1 MQATVRPFFRTVAAA
16 PDRRRSPRIR
26 RRSRRSP
33 RWKSLVCAL
42 ALVLSSSAWDVPP
55 VSGLLPWGPDLARAD
70 NWQASIYDEGL
81 PTHLVAVD
89 KQRQSFLFFEHK
101 SPLKLKY
108 TFPCTTGQ
116 VPGDKQV
123 INDLRTPEGIYFV
136 EYKIA
141 GGLDFKEYG
150 GIAYTLNYPN
160 PVDKLRGKTGYGIWI
175 HSKGYGIYPRDT
187 KGCVAIGLKDIDT
200 VGPSL
205 RPGTAVVLAE
215 HVDETAV
222 PRPDDGTAR
231 RLRLLMQEWSKAWA
245 ARSPKMFEFYNP
257 EAYTKAMPE
266 SFAAFRQNKE
276 RLFKILKFIKIFNKE
291 IHVLQ
296 GPGYWVTWSEQL
308 YTASN
313 LSTEGVRRLYW
324 QPDEQGHFRI
334 VGMEWTPRELGMEAA
349 FRNGTLVAQSS
360 ITLSDSELPV
370 APRLDM
376 PEDAGR
382 LPADGT
388 LVAADPLIP
397 QRRPRPAP
405 AEINWGPI
413 QNPAEQERE
422 AEARAKAEAEEQAR
436 LEAARLAEQ
445 QRLEAEARARAEAE
459 ARAKAEA
466 EEKARQEAARLAE
479 QQRLEA
485 EARARAEAEARA
497 KAEAEEKARQEAA
510 RLAEQQRLEAEA
522 RARAEAEARAKA
534 EAEEKARQEA
544 ARLAEQQRLEA
555 EARAR
560 AEAEARARAE
570 AEAARVQLTPAVRQ
584 TVTAEVRAWED
595 ALAAHN
601 ARELTALYDTRA
613 FNKVAGVPRGL
624 PYGQTVRDL
633 RRRYAA
639 PLTVVSRAPRLALVG
654 DIVES
659 RSDQLL
665 LSGRGMEQGERVLYW
680 QRGKDGRFRIVA
692 EAFTPGDSGL
702 SAHYLEQISGEV
714 SRTIEA
720 WRAAWE
726 QGDLNAYMAFYADD
740 AVQAGRRTARAI
752 RAQKERLWGRVS
764 PTLVQLSGLRLAL
777 DEKGGLRAD
786 MLQSYADS
794 AGHSDRGTKTLL
806 LAFDGKRW
814 QITREDWAAE
824 SPLPVVFDAGGGE

>member
-55 VSGLLPWGPDLARAD
+55 VSGLLPWGPGLARAD

-497 KAEAEEKARQEAA
+497 KAEAE
-510 RLAEQQRLEAEA
+510 
-522 RARAEAEARAKA
+522 
-534 EAEEKARQEA
+534 
-544 ARLAEQQRLEA
+544 
-555 EARAR
+555 
-560 AEAEARARAE
+560 
-570 AEAARVQLTPAVRQ
+570 AARVQLTPAVRQ

-720 WRAAWE
+720 WRAAWD
-726 QGDLNAYMAFYADD
+726 QGDLNAYLAFYADD

-824 SPLPVVFDAGGGE
+824 SPLPEVFDAGGGE

>member
-1 MQATVRPFFRTVAAA
+1 MQAADYPFSRAVASSS
-16 PDRRRSPRIR
+16 DRRRPARAAR
-26 RRSRRSP
+26 RRARRSR

-42 ALVLSSSAWDVPP
+42 ALVLSSAWELPPDVR
-55 VSGLLPWGPDLARAD
+55 LPWGPARALAD

-81 PTHLVAVD
+81 PAQLVAVD

-108 TFPCTTGQ
+108 VFPCTTGQ

-123 INDLRTPEGIYFV
+123 INDLRTPEGVYFV

-215 HVDETAV
+215 HVDEKSV

-276 RLFKILKFIKIFNKE
+276 RLFKMLKFIKIFNKE

-324 QPDEQGHFRI
+324 QPDDKGFFRI

-360 ITLSDSELPV
+360 LTLADSEMPV

-376 PEDAGR
+376 PENAEK
-382 LPADGT
+382 LPAGGT

-413 QNPAEQERE
+413 QDPAAQERE
-422 AEARAKAEAEEQAR
+422 AKARAEAEAAEQAR
-436 LEAARLAEQ
+436 QEAARLAEQ
-445 QRLEAEARARAEAE
+445 QRQEAEVRARAEAEARARAEAE
-459 ARAKAEA
+459 EQ
-466 EEKARQEAARLAE
+466 ARQEAARLAE

-485 EARARAEAEARA
+485 EARARAEAEA
-497 KAEAEEKARQEAA
+497 
-510 RLAEQQRLEAEA
+510 
-522 RARAEAEARAKA
+522 
-534 EAEEKARQEA
+534 
-544 ARLAEQQRLEA
+544 
-555 EARAR
+555 
-560 AEAEARARAE
+560 
-570 AEAARVQLTPAVRQ
+570 ARVQLSPEVRQ
-584 TVTAEVRAWED
+584 TVTAAVRSWED

-601 ARELTALYDTRA
+601 VRELTALYDQRS

-624 PYGQTVRDL
+624 PYGQTVREL

-639 PLTVVSRAPRLALVG
+639 PLTVVSRAPRLALTG
-654 DIVES
+654 EIVES

-702 SAHYLEQISGEV
+702 SAHYLERISGDV
-714 SRTIEA
+714 SRMIEA

-726 QGDLNAYMAFYADD
+726 QGDLNAYMQFYTDD

-752 RAQKERLWGRVS
+752 RSQKERLWARVS

-777 DEKGGLRAD
+777 DDKGGLRAD

-806 LAFDGKRW
+806 LAFDGRRW
-814 QITREDWAAE
+814 QIAREDWAAE
-824 SPLPVVFDAGGGE
+824 APLPDVFDAGSGE

>member
-1 MQATVRPFFRTVAAA
+1 MQATDRPLSPPVAVAG
-16 PDRRRSPRIR
+16 
-26 RRSRRSP
+26 RSRRCAP
-33 RWKSLVCAL
+33 VWRARRARWKSLVCAL
-42 ALVLSSSAWDVPP
+42 AFLLSSSAWEPP
-55 VSGLLPWGPDLARAD
+55 LDARLPWGPGRAQAD

-108 TFPCTTGQ
+108 VFPCTTGQ
-116 VPGDKQV
+116 VTGDKQV
-123 INDLRTPEGIYFV
+123 MNDLRTPEGVYFV

-141 GGLDFKEYG
+141 GGLDFREYG

-160 PVDKLRGKTGYGIWI
+160 PVDRLRGKTGYGIWI

-205 RPGTAVVLAE
+205 RPGTAVLLAE
-215 HVDETAV
+215 QVNEKAV

-245 ARSPKMFEFYNP
+245 DRSRKMFDFYNP
-257 EAYTKAMPE
+257 EAYSKAMPE

-276 RLFKILKFIKIFNKE
+276 RLFRNLKFIKIFNKE

-324 QPDEQGHFRI
+324 QPDAKGHFRI
-334 VGMEWTPRELGMEAA
+334 VGMEWTPRELGMENA

-360 ITLSDSELPV
+360 ITLTDSELPV

-382 LPADGT
+382 LPAEGT

-397 QRRPRPAP
+397 QHRPRPAP

-413 QNPAEQERE
+413 QTPATLD
-422 AEARAKAEAEEQAR
+422 RA
-436 LEAARLAEQ
+436 
-445 QRLEAEARARAEAE
+445 AEARARAEAE
-459 ARAKAEA
+459 ARARAEA

-485 EARARAEAEARA
+485 G
-497 KAEAEEKARQEAA
+497 
-510 RLAEQQRLEAEA
+510 
-522 RARAEAEARAKA
+522 
-534 EAEEKARQEA
+534 
-544 ARLAEQQRLEA
+544 
-555 EARAR
+555 
-560 AEAEARARAE
+560 ARARAE
-570 AEAARVQLTPAVRQ
+570 AEAARLRLSPEVRQ
-584 TVTAEVRAWED
+584 AVTAAVRAWED
-595 ALAAHN
+595 ALAAQN
-601 ARELTALYDTRA
+601 VQNLTALYDMRA
-613 FNKVAGVPRGL
+613 FNKVAGIPRGL
-624 PYGQTVRDL
+624 PYGQTLRDL
-633 RRRYAA
+633 RRRYVV
-639 PLTVVSRAPRLALVG
+639 PLTLVSRAPRLALAG
-654 DIVES
+654 DTVES

-665 LSGRGMEQGERVLYW
+665 LGGRGMEQGERVLYW
-680 QRGKDGRFRIVA
+680 RRGKDGRFRVVA
-692 EAFTPGDSGL
+692 EAFTPGDKGL
-702 SAHYLEQISGEV
+702 SAHYLEQVSGDV
-714 SRTIEA
+714 SRMIES
-720 WRAAWE
+720 WRVAWE
-726 QGDLNAYMAFYADD
+726 QGDLNAYMQFYTDD

-752 RAQKERLWGRVS
+752 RAQKERLWARVS
-764 PTLVQLSGLRLAL
+764 PVLVQLSGLRLAL
-777 DEKGGLRAD
+777 DGKGGLWAD

-794 AGHSDRGTKTLL
+794 AGRGDRGAKTLL
-806 LAFDGKRW
+806 LRFNGGRW
-814 QITREDWAAE
+814 QIAREDWAAE
-824 SPLPVVFDAGGGE
+824 PPLREVFDEGSGE

>member
-422 AEARAKAEAEEQAR
+422 AEEQAR

-445 QRLEAEARARAEAE
+445 QRLEAEARARAE
-459 ARAKAEA
+459 AEA

-497 KAEAEEKARQEAA
+497 KAEAEERARQEAA

-522 RARAEAEARAKA
+522 RARAEAEARAK
-534 EAEEKARQEA
+534 
-544 ARLAEQQRLEA
+544 
-555 EARAR
+555 
-560 AEAEARARAE
+560 AE

-824 SPLPVVFDAGGGE
+824 SPLPEVFDAGGGE

>member
-1 MQATVRPFFRTVAAA
+1 MQATDRPLSPPVAVAG
-16 PDRRRSPRIR
+16 
-26 RRSRRSP
+26 RSRRCARVWRARRV

-42 ALVLSSSAWDVPP
+42 AFLLSSSAWEPP
-55 VSGLLPWGPDLARAD
+55 LDARLPWGPGRAQAD

-108 TFPCTTGQ
+108 VFPCTTGQ
-116 VPGDKQV
+116 VTGDKQV
-123 INDLRTPEGIYFV
+123 MNDLRTPEGVYFV

-141 GGLDFKEYG
+141 GGLDFREYG

-205 RPGTAVVLAE
+205 RPGTAVLLAE
-215 HVDETAV
+215 QVNEKAV

-245 ARSPKMFEFYNP
+245 DRSRKMFDFYNP
-257 EAYTKAMPE
+257 EAYSKAMPE

-276 RLFKILKFIKIFNKE
+276 RLFRNLKFIKIFNKE

-324 QPDEQGHFRI
+324 QPDAKGHFRI
-334 VGMEWTPRELGMEAA
+334 VGMEWTPRELGMENA

-360 ITLSDSELPV
+360 ITLTDSELPV

-382 LPADGT
+382 LPAEGT

-397 QRRPRPAP
+397 QHRPRPAP

-413 QNPAEQERE
+413 QTPATQD
-422 AEARAKAEAEEQAR
+422 RA
-436 LEAARLAEQ
+436 
-445 QRLEAEARARAEAE
+445 AEARARAEAE
-459 ARAKAEA
+459 AAQAEA

-485 EARARAEAEARA
+485 EARARAEAEA
-497 KAEAEEKARQEAA
+497 A
-510 RLAEQQRLEAEA
+510 RLRLSPE
-522 RARAEAEARAKA
+522 
-534 EAEEKARQEA
+534 
-544 ARLAEQQRLEA
+544 
-555 EARAR
+555 
-560 AEAEARARAE
+560 
-570 AEAARVQLTPAVRQ
+570 VRQ
-584 TVTAEVRAWED
+584 AVTAAVRAWED
-595 ALAAHN
+595 ALAAQN
-601 ARELTALYDTRA
+601 VQNLTALYDMRA
-613 FNKVAGVPRGL
+613 FNKVAGIPRGL
-624 PYGQTVRDL
+624 PYGQTLRDL
-633 RRRYAA
+633 RRRYAV
-639 PLTVVSRAPRLALVG
+639 PLTLVSRAPRLALVG
-654 DIVES
+654 DTVES
-659 RSDQLL
+659 RTDQLL
-665 LSGRGMEQGERVLYW
+665 LGGRGMEQGERVLYW
-680 QRGKDGRFRIVA
+680 RRGKDGRFRVVA
-692 EAFTPGDSGL
+692 EAFTPGDKGL
-702 SAHYLEQISGEV
+702 SAHYLEQVSGDV
-714 SRTIEA
+714 SRMIES
-720 WRAAWE
+720 WRVAWE
-726 QGDLNAYMAFYADD
+726 QGDLNAYMQFYTDD

-752 RAQKERLWGRVS
+752 RAQKERLWARVS
-764 PTLVQLSGLRLAL
+764 PVLVQLSGLRLAL
-777 DEKGGLRAD
+777 DGKGGLWAD

-794 AGHSDRGTKTLL
+794 AGRGDRGAKTLL
-806 LAFDGKRW
+806 LRFNGGRW
-814 QITREDWAAE
+814 QIAREDWAAE
-824 SPLPVVFDAGGGE
+824 PPLREVFDEGSGE

>member
-1 MQATVRPFFRTVAAA
+1 MQATDRPLSPPVAVVG
-16 PDRRRSPRIR
+16 
-26 RRSRRSP
+26 RSRRCARVWRARRV

-42 ALVLSSSAWDVPP
+42 AFLLSSSAWEPP
-55 VSGLLPWGPDLARAD
+55 LDARLPWGPGRAQAD

-108 TFPCTTGQ
+108 VFPCTTGQ
-116 VPGDKQV
+116 VTGDKQV
-123 INDLRTPEGIYFV
+123 MNDLRTPEGVYFV

-141 GGLDFKEYG
+141 GGLDFREYG

-205 RPGTAVVLAE
+205 RPGTAVLLAE
-215 HVDETAV
+215 QVNEKAV

-245 ARSPKMFEFYNP
+245 DRSRKMFDFYNP
-257 EAYTKAMPE
+257 EAYSKAMPE

-276 RLFKILKFIKIFNKE
+276 RLFRNLKFIKIFNKE

-324 QPDEQGHFRI
+324 QPDAKGHFRI
-334 VGMEWTPRELGMEAA
+334 VGMEWTPRELGMENA

-360 ITLSDSELPV
+360 ITLTDSELPV

-382 LPADGT
+382 LPAEGT

-397 QRRPRPAP
+397 QHRPRPAP

-413 QNPAEQERE
+413 QTPATQD
-422 AEARAKAEAEEQAR
+422 RA
-436 LEAARLAEQ
+436 
-445 QRLEAEARARAEAE
+445 AEARARAEAE
-459 ARAKAEA
+459 AAQAEA

-485 EARARAEAEARA
+485 EARARAEAEA
-497 KAEAEEKARQEAA
+497 A
-510 RLAEQQRLEAEA
+510 RLRLSPE
-522 RARAEAEARAKA
+522 
-534 EAEEKARQEA
+534 
-544 ARLAEQQRLEA
+544 
-555 EARAR
+555 
-560 AEAEARARAE
+560 
-570 AEAARVQLTPAVRQ
+570 VRQ
-584 TVTAEVRAWED
+584 AVTAAVRAWED
-595 ALAAHN
+595 ALAAQN
-601 ARELTALYDTRA
+601 VQNLTALYDMRA
-613 FNKVAGVPRGL
+613 FNKVAGIPRGL
-624 PYGQTVRDL
+624 PYGQTLRDL
-633 RRRYAA
+633 RRRYAV
-639 PLTVVSRAPRLALVG
+639 PLTLVSRAPRLALAG
-654 DIVES
+654 DTVES

-665 LSGRGMEQGERVLYW
+665 LGGRGMEQGERVLYW
-680 QRGKDGRFRIVA
+680 RRGKDGRFRVVA
-692 EAFTPGDSGL
+692 EAFTPGDKGL
-702 SAHYLEQISGEV
+702 SAHYLEQVSGDV
-714 SRTIEA
+714 SRMIES
-720 WRAAWE
+720 WRVAWE
-726 QGDLNAYMAFYADD
+726 QGDLNTYMQFYTDD

-752 RAQKERLWGRVS
+752 RAQKERLWARVS
-764 PTLVQLSGLRLAL
+764 PVLVQLSGLRLAL
-777 DEKGGLRAD
+777 DGKGGLWAD

-794 AGHSDRGTKTLL
+794 AGRGDRGAKTLL
-806 LAFDGKRW
+806 LRFNGGRW
-814 QITREDWAAE
+814 QIAREDWAAE
-824 SPLPVVFDAGGGE
+824 PPLREVFDEGSGE

>member
-55 VSGLLPWGPDLARAD
+55 VSGLLPWGPGLARAD

-466 EEKARQEAARLAE
+466 EEQARQEAARLAE

-522 RARAEAEARAKA
+522 RARAEAEARAK
-534 EAEEKARQEA
+534 
-544 ARLAEQQRLEA
+544 
-555 EARAR
+555 
-560 AEAEARARAE
+560 AE

-824 SPLPVVFDAGGGE
+824 SPLPEVFDAGGGE

>member
-187 KGCVAIGLKDIDT
+187 KGCLAIGLKDIDT

-497 KAEAEEKARQEAA
+497 KAEAE
-510 RLAEQQRLEAEA
+510 
-522 RARAEAEARAKA
+522 
-534 EAEEKARQEA
+534 
-544 ARLAEQQRLEA
+544 
-555 EARAR
+555 
-560 AEAEARARAE
+560 
-570 AEAARVQLTPAVRQ
+570 AARVQLTPAVRQ

-824 SPLPVVFDAGGGE
+824 SPLPEVFDAGGGE

>member
-16 PDRRRSPRIR
+16 PDRRRSARAR
-26 RRSRRSP
+26 RRSRGSP

-55 VSGLLPWGPDLARAD
+55 VSGILPWGPGLARAD

-422 AEARAKAEAEEQAR
+422 AEEQAR

-497 KAEAEEKARQEAA
+497 KAEAEERARLEAA

-522 RARAEAEARAKA
+522 RARAEAEARAK
-534 EAEEKARQEA
+534 
-544 ARLAEQQRLEA
+544 
-555 EARAR
+555 
-560 AEAEARARAE
+560 AE

-824 SPLPVVFDAGGGE
+824 SPLPEVFDAGGGE

>member
-1 MQATVRPFFRTVAAA
+1 MQATDRPLSPPVAVVG
-16 PDRRRSPRIR
+16 
-26 RRSRRSP
+26 RSRRCARVWRARRV

-42 ALVLSSSAWDVPP
+42 AFLLSSSAWEPP
-55 VSGLLPWGPDLARAD
+55 LDARLPWGPGRAQAD

-108 TFPCTTGQ
+108 VFPCTTGQ
-116 VPGDKQV
+116 VTGDKQV
-123 INDLRTPEGIYFV
+123 MNDLRTPEGVYFV

-141 GGLDFKEYG
+141 GGLDFREYG

-205 RPGTAVVLAE
+205 RPGTAVLLAE
-215 HVDETAV
+215 QVNEKAV

-245 ARSPKMFEFYNP
+245 DRSRKMFDFYNP
-257 EAYTKAMPE
+257 EAYSKAMPE

-276 RLFKILKFIKIFNKE
+276 RLFRNLKFIKIFNKE

-324 QPDEQGHFRI
+324 QPDAKGHFRI
-334 VGMEWTPRELGMEAA
+334 VGMEWTPRELGMENA

-360 ITLSDSELPV
+360 ITLTDSELPV

-382 LPADGT
+382 LPAEGT

-397 QRRPRPAP
+397 QHRPRPAP

-413 QNPAEQERE
+413 QTPATQD
-422 AEARAKAEAEEQAR
+422 RA
-436 LEAARLAEQ
+436 
-445 QRLEAEARARAEAE
+445 AEARARAEAE
-459 ARAKAEA
+459 AA
-466 EEKARQEAARLAE
+466 Q
-479 QQRLEA
+479 
-485 EARARAEAEARA
+485 
-497 KAEAEEKARQEAA
+497 
-510 RLAEQQRLEAEA
+510 
-522 RARAEAEARAKA
+522 A

-570 AEAARVQLTPAVRQ
+570 AEEKARQEAARLAEQQRLEAEARARAEAEAARLRLSPEVRQ
-584 TVTAEVRAWED
+584 AVTAAVRAWED
-595 ALAAHN
+595 ALAAQN
-601 ARELTALYDTRA
+601 VQNLTALYDMRA
-613 FNKVAGVPRGL
+613 FNKVAGIPRGL
-624 PYGQTVRDL
+624 PYGQTLRDL
-633 RRRYAA
+633 RRRYAV
-639 PLTVVSRAPRLALVG
+639 PLTLVSRAPRLALAG
-654 DIVES
+654 DTVES

-665 LSGRGMEQGERVLYW
+665 LGGRGMEQGERVLYW
-680 QRGKDGRFRIVA
+680 RRGKDGRFRVVA
-692 EAFTPGDSGL
+692 EAFTPGDKGL
-702 SAHYLEQISGEV
+702 SAHYLEQVSGDV
-714 SRTIEA
+714 SRMIES
-720 WRAAWE
+720 WRVAWE
-726 QGDLNAYMAFYADD
+726 QGDLNTYMQFYTDD

-752 RAQKERLWGRVS
+752 RAQKERLWARVS
-764 PTLVQLSGLRLAL
+764 PVLVQLSGLRLAL
-777 DEKGGLRAD
+777 DGKGGLWAD

-794 AGHSDRGTKTLL
+794 AGRGDRGAKTLL
-806 LAFDGKRW
+806 LRFNGGRW
-814 QITREDWAAE
+814 QIAREDWAAE
-824 SPLPVVFDAGGGE
+824 PPLREVFDEGSGE

>member
-1 MQATVRPFFRTVAAA
+1 MQAADYPFSRAVASSS
-16 PDRRRSPRIR
+16 DRRRPARAAR
-26 RRSRRSP
+26 RRARRSR

-42 ALVLSSSAWDVPP
+42 ALVLSSAWELPPDVR
-55 VSGLLPWGPDLARAD
+55 LPWGPARALAD

-81 PTHLVAVD
+81 PAQLVAVD

-108 TFPCTTGQ
+108 VFPCTTGQ

-123 INDLRTPEGIYFV
+123 INDLRTPEGVYFV

-215 HVDETAV
+215 HVDEKSV

-276 RLFKILKFIKIFNKE
+276 RLFKMLKFIKIFNKE

-324 QPDEQGHFRI
+324 QPDDKGFFRI

-360 ITLSDSELPV
+360 LTLADSEMPV

-376 PEDAGR
+376 PENAEK
-382 LPADGT
+382 LPAGGT

-413 QNPAEQERE
+413 QDPAAQERE
-422 AEARAKAEAEEQAR
+422 AK
-436 LEAARLAEQ
+436 
-445 QRLEAEARARAEAE
+445 ARAEAE
-459 ARAKAEA
+459 AAEQ
-466 EEKARQEAARLAE
+466 ARQEAARLAE

-485 EARARAEAEARA
+485 EARARAEAEA
-497 KAEAEEKARQEAA
+497 
-510 RLAEQQRLEAEA
+510 
-522 RARAEAEARAKA
+522 
-534 EAEEKARQEA
+534 
-544 ARLAEQQRLEA
+544 
-555 EARAR
+555 
-560 AEAEARARAE
+560 
-570 AEAARVQLTPAVRQ
+570 ARVQLSPEVRQ
-584 TVTAEVRAWED
+584 TVTAAVRSWED

-601 ARELTALYDTRA
+601 VRELTALYDQRSL
-613 FNKVAGVPRGL
+613 NKVAGVPRGL
-624 PYGQTVRDL
+624 PYGQTVREL

-639 PLTVVSRAPRLALVG
+639 PLTVVSRAPRLALTG
-654 DIVES
+654 EIVES

-702 SAHYLEQISGEV
+702 SAHYLERISGDV
-714 SRTIEA
+714 SRMIEA

-726 QGDLNAYMAFYADD
+726 QGDLNAYMQFYTDD

-752 RAQKERLWGRVS
+752 RSQKERLWARVS

-777 DEKGGLRAD
+777 DDKGGLRAD

-806 LAFDGKRW
+806 LAFDGRRW
-814 QITREDWAAE
+814 QIAREDWAAE
-824 SPLPVVFDAGGGE
+824 APLPDVFDAGSGE

>member
-1 MQATVRPFFRTVAAA
+1 MQATVRPLSRTVAAA
-16 PDRRRSPRIR
+16 PDRRRSARAR

-55 VSGLLPWGPDLARAD
+55 VSDFLPWGPGLARAD

-136 EYKIA
+136 EYKIS

-413 QNPAEQERE
+413 QDSATQERE
-422 AEARAKAEAEEQAR
+422 AEARAKAEAEEQARLEAARLAEQQRLEAEARARAEAEARAKAEAEEKARLEAARLAEQQRLEAEARARAEAEARAKAEAEEKAR

-485 EARARAEAEARA
+485 EARARAEAEA
-497 KAEAEEKARQEAA
+497 
-510 RLAEQQRLEAEA
+510 
-522 RARAEAEARAKA
+522 
-534 EAEEKARQEA
+534 
-544 ARLAEQQRLEA
+544 
-555 EARAR
+555 
-560 AEAEARARAE
+560 
-570 AEAARVQLTPAVRQ
+570 ARVRLTPAVRQ

-639 PLTVVSRAPRLALVG
+639 PLTVVSRAPRLALIG
-654 DIVES
+654 EIVES

-720 WRAAWE
+720 WRVAWE
-726 QGDLNAYMAFYADD
+726 KGDLNAYMAFYTDD

-814 QITREDWAAE
+814 QIAREDWAAE
-824 SPLPVVFDAGGGE
+824 SPLPEIFDAGGGE

>member
-16 PDRRRSPRIR
+16 PDRRRSPRAR

-55 VSGLLPWGPDLARAD
+55 VSGLLPWGPGLARAD

-382 LPADGT
+382 LPADST

-497 KAEAEEKARQEAA
+497 KAEAE
-510 RLAEQQRLEAEA
+510 
-522 RARAEAEARAKA
+522 
-534 EAEEKARQEA
+534 
-544 ARLAEQQRLEA
+544 
-555 EARAR
+555 
-560 AEAEARARAE
+560 
-570 AEAARVQLTPAVRQ
+570 AARVQLTPAVRQ

-595 ALAAHN
+595 ALAAHY

-824 SPLPVVFDAGGGE
+824 SPLPEVFDAGGGE

>member
-16 PDRRRSPRIR
+16 PDRRRSARAR
-26 RRSRRSP
+26 RRSRGSP

-55 VSGLLPWGPDLARAD
+55 VSGILPWGPGLARAD

-422 AEARAKAEAEEQAR
+422 AEEQAR

-522 RARAEAEARAKA
+522 RARAEAEARAK
-534 EAEEKARQEA
+534 
-544 ARLAEQQRLEA
+544 
-555 EARAR
+555 
-560 AEAEARARAE
+560 AE

-824 SPLPVVFDAGGGE
+824 SPLPEVFDAGGGE

>member
-422 AEARAKAEAEEQAR
+422 AEEQAR

-445 QRLEAEARARAEAE
+445 QRLEAEARARAE
-459 ARAKAEA
+459 AEA

-497 KAEAEEKARQEAA
+497 KAEAEERARLEAA

-522 RARAEAEARAKA
+522 RARAEAEARAK
-534 EAEEKARQEA
+534 
-544 ARLAEQQRLEA
+544 
-555 EARAR
+555 
-560 AEAEARARAE
+560 AE

-824 SPLPVVFDAGGGE
+824 SPLPEVFDAGGGE

>member
-16 PDRRRSPRIR
+16 PDRRRSARAR

-55 VSGLLPWGPDLARAD
+55 VSGILPWGPGLARAD

-266 SFAAFRQNKE
+266 SFAAFRHNNE

-459 ARAKAEA
+459 ARAK
-466 EEKARQEAARLAE
+466 
-479 QQRLEA
+479 
-485 EARARAEAEARA
+485 
-497 KAEAEEKARQEAA
+497 
-510 RLAEQQRLEAEA
+510 
-522 RARAEAEARAKA
+522 
-534 EAEEKARQEA
+534 
-544 ARLAEQQRLEA
+544 
-555 EARAR
+555 
-560 AEAEARARAE
+560 AE

-824 SPLPVVFDAGGGE
+824 SPLPEVFDAGGGE

>member
-16 PDRRRSPRIR
+16 PDRRRSARAR

-55 VSGLLPWGPDLARAD
+55 VSGILPWGPGLARAD

-445 QRLEAEARARAEAE
+445 QRLEAEARARAEA
-459 ARAKAEA
+459 RAKAEA

-497 KAEAEEKARQEAA
+497 K
-510 RLAEQQRLEAEA
+510 
-522 RARAEAEARAKA
+522 
-534 EAEEKARQEA
+534 
-544 ARLAEQQRLEA
+544 
-555 EARAR
+555 
-560 AEAEARARAE
+560 AE

-824 SPLPVVFDAGGGE
+824 SPLPEVFDAGGGE

>member
-215 HVDETAV
+215 HVDEKSV

-276 RLFKILKFIKIFNKE
+276 RLFKMLKFIKIFNKE

-324 QPDEQGHFRI
+324 QPDDKGFFRI

-360 ITLSDSELPV
+360 LTLADSEMPV

-376 PEDAGR
+376 PENAEK
-382 LPADGT
+382 LPAGGT

-413 QNPAEQERE
+413 QDPAAQERE
-422 AEARAKAEAEEQAR
+422 AKARAEAEAAEQAR
-436 LEAARLAEQ
+436 QEAARLAEQ
-445 QRLEAEARARAEAE
+445 QRLEAEARARAE
-459 ARAKAEA
+459 AEA

-485 EARARAEAEARA
+485 EARARAEAEA
-497 KAEAEEKARQEAA
+497 
-510 RLAEQQRLEAEA
+510 
-522 RARAEAEARAKA
+522 
-534 EAEEKARQEA
+534 
-544 ARLAEQQRLEA
+544 
-555 EARAR
+555 
-560 AEAEARARAE
+560 
-570 AEAARVQLTPAVRQ
+570 ARVQLSPEVRQ
-584 TVTAEVRAWED
+584 TVTAAVRSWED

-601 ARELTALYDTRA
+601 VRELTALYDQRS

-624 PYGQTVRDL
+624 PYGQTVREL

-639 PLTVVSRAPRLALVG
+639 PLTVVSRAPRLALTG
-654 DIVES
+654 EIVES

-702 SAHYLEQISGEV
+702 SAHYLERISGDV
-714 SRTIEA
+714 SRMIEA

-726 QGDLNAYMAFYADD
+726 QGDLNAYMQFYTDD

-752 RAQKERLWGRVS
+752 RAQKERLWARVS

-777 DEKGGLRAD
+777 DDKGGLRAD

-806 LAFDGKRW
+806 LAFDGRRW
-814 QITREDWAAE
+814 QIAREDWAAE
-824 SPLPVVFDAGGGE
+824 APLPDVFDAGSGE

>member
-382 LPADGT
+382 LRTQGNQIPVRKDDGIHAGRY
-388 LVAADPLIP
+388 LPF
-397 QRRPRPAP
+397 
-405 AEINWGPI
+405 
-413 QNPAEQERE
+413 
-422 AEARAKAEAEEQAR
+422 
-436 LEAARLAEQ
+436 
-445 QRLEAEARARAEAE
+445 
-459 ARAKAEA
+459 
-466 EEKARQEAARLAE
+466 QEAVCF
-479 QQRLEA
+479 Q
-485 EARARAEAEARA
+485 
-497 KAEAEEKARQEAA
+497 KA
-510 RLAEQQRLEAEA
+510 
-522 RARAEAEARAKA
+522 
-534 EAEEKARQEA
+534 
-544 ARLAEQQRLEA
+544 
-555 EARAR
+555 
-560 AEAEARARAE
+560 
-570 AEAARVQLTPAVRQ
+570 
-584 TVTAEVRAWED
+584 
-595 ALAAHN
+595 
-601 ARELTALYDTRA
+601 
-613 FNKVAGVPRGL
+613 
-624 PYGQTVRDL
+624 
-633 RRRYAA
+633 
-639 PLTVVSRAPRLALVG
+639 
-654 DIVES
+654 
-659 RSDQLL
+659 
-665 LSGRGMEQGERVLYW
+665 
-680 QRGKDGRFRIVA
+680 
-692 EAFTPGDSGL
+692 
-702 SAHYLEQISGEV
+702 
-714 SRTIEA
+714 
-720 WRAAWE
+720 
-726 QGDLNAYMAFYADD
+726 
-740 AVQAGRRTARAI
+740 
-752 RAQKERLWGRVS
+752 
-764 PTLVQLSGLRLAL
+764 
-777 DEKGGLRAD
+777 
-786 MLQSYADS
+786 
-794 AGHSDRGTKTLL
+794 
-806 LAFDGKRW
+806 
-814 QITREDWAAE
+814 
-824 SPLPVVFDAGGGE
+824 

>member
-16 PDRRRSPRIR
+16 PGRRRSPRIR

-497 KAEAEEKARQEAA
+497 KAEAE
-510 RLAEQQRLEAEA
+510 
-522 RARAEAEARAKA
+522 
-534 EAEEKARQEA
+534 
-544 ARLAEQQRLEA
+544 
-555 EARAR
+555 
-560 AEAEARARAE
+560 
-570 AEAARVQLTPAVRQ
+570 AARVQLTPAVRQ

-824 SPLPVVFDAGGGE
+824 SPLPEVFDAGGGE

>member
-16 PDRRRSPRIR
+16 PDRRRSARAR

-55 VSGLLPWGPDLARAD
+55 VSGILPWGPGLARAD

-466 EEKARQEAARLAE
+466 E
-479 QQRLEA
+479 
-485 EARARAEAEARA
+485 
-497 KAEAEEKARQEAA
+497 
-510 RLAEQQRLEAEA
+510 
-522 RARAEAEARAKA
+522 
-534 EAEEKARQEA
+534 
-544 ARLAEQQRLEA
+544 
-555 EARAR
+555 
-560 AEAEARARAE
+560 
-570 AEAARVQLTPAVRQ
+570 AARVQLTPAVRQ

-824 SPLPVVFDAGGGE
+824 SPLPEVFDAGGGE

>member
-382 LPADGT
+382 LPADST

-497 KAEAEEKARQEAA
+497 K
-510 RLAEQQRLEAEA
+510 
-522 RARAEAEARAKA
+522 
-534 EAEEKARQEA
+534 
-544 ARLAEQQRLEA
+544 
-555 EARAR
+555 
-560 AEAEARARAE
+560 AE

-824 SPLPVVFDAGGGE
+824 SPLPEVFDAGGGE

>member
-382 LPADGT
+382 LPADST

-466 EEKARQEAARLAE
+466 EERARQEAARLAE

-497 KAEAEEKARQEAA
+497 KAEAEERARQEAA

-522 RARAEAEARAKA
+522 RARAEAEARAK
-534 EAEEKARQEA
+534 
-544 ARLAEQQRLEA
+544 
-555 EARAR
+555 
-560 AEAEARARAE
+560 AE

-824 SPLPVVFDAGGGE
+824 SPLPEVFDAGGGE

>member
-16 PDRRRSPRIR
+16 PDRRRSPRAR

-55 VSGLLPWGPDLARAD
+55 VSGVLPWGPGLARAD

-215 HVDETAV
+215 HVDETTV

-382 LPADGT
+382 LPANGT

-413 QNPAEQERE
+413 QDPAAQERE
-422 AEARAKAEAEEQAR
+422 AEARAKAEAEEQ
-436 LEAARLAEQ
+436 
-445 QRLEAEARARAEAE
+445 
-459 ARAKAEA
+459 
-466 EEKARQEAARLAE
+466 ARQEAARLAE

-485 EARARAEAEARA
+485 EARARAEAEA
-497 KAEAEEKARQEAA
+497 
-510 RLAEQQRLEAEA
+510 
-522 RARAEAEARAKA
+522 
-534 EAEEKARQEA
+534 
-544 ARLAEQQRLEA
+544 
-555 EARAR
+555 
-560 AEAEARARAE
+560 
-570 AEAARVQLTPAVRQ
+570 ARVQLTPAVRQ
-584 TVTAEVRAWED
+584 TITAEVRTWED

-654 DIVES
+654 EIVES

-806 LAFDGKRW
+806 LAFDGRRW

-824 SPLPVVFDAGGGE
+824 SPLPEVFDAGGGE

>member
-1 MQATVRPFFRTVAAA
+1 MQATDRPLSPPVAVVG
-16 PDRRRSPRIR
+16 
-26 RRSRRSP
+26 RSRRCARVWRARRV

-42 ALVLSSSAWDVPP
+42 AFLLSSSAWEPP
-55 VSGLLPWGPDLARAD
+55 LDARLPWGPGRAQAD

-108 TFPCTTGQ
+108 VFPCTTGQ
-116 VPGDKQV
+116 VTGDKQV
-123 INDLRTPEGIYFV
+123 MNDLRTPEGVYFV

-141 GGLDFKEYG
+141 GGLDFREYG

-205 RPGTAVVLAE
+205 RPGTAVLLAE
-215 HVDETAV
+215 QVNEKAV

-245 ARSPKMFEFYNP
+245 DRSRKMFDFYNP
-257 EAYTKAMPE
+257 EAYSKAMPE

-276 RLFKILKFIKIFNKE
+276 RLFRNLKFIKIFNKE

-324 QPDEQGHFRI
+324 QPDAKGHFRI
-334 VGMEWTPRELGMEAA
+334 VGMEWTPRELGMENA

-360 ITLSDSELPV
+360 ITLTDSELPV

-382 LPADGT
+382 LPAEGT

-397 QRRPRPAP
+397 QHRPRPAP

-413 QNPAEQERE
+413 QTPATLD
-422 AEARAKAEAEEQAR
+422 RA
-436 LEAARLAEQ
+436 
-445 QRLEAEARARAEAE
+445 AEARARAEAE
-459 ARAKAEA
+459 AA
-466 EEKARQEAARLAE
+466 Q
-479 QQRLEA
+479 
-485 EARARAEAEARA
+485 
-497 KAEAEEKARQEAA
+497 
-510 RLAEQQRLEAEA
+510 
-522 RARAEAEARAKA
+522 A

-570 AEAARVQLTPAVRQ
+570 AEEKARQEAARLAEQQRLEAEARARAEAEARARAEAEEKARQEAARLAEQQRLEAEARARAEAEAARLRLSPEVRQ
-584 TVTAEVRAWED
+584 AVTAAVRAWED
-595 ALAAHN
+595 ALAAQN
-601 ARELTALYDTRA
+601 VQNLTALYDMRA
-613 FNKVAGVPRGL
+613 FNKVAGIPRGL
-624 PYGQTVRDL
+624 PYGQTLRDL
-633 RRRYAA
+633 RRRYAV
-639 PLTVVSRAPRLALVG
+639 PLTLVSRAPRLALAG
-654 DIVES
+654 DTVES

-665 LSGRGMEQGERVLYW
+665 LGGRGMEQGERVLYW
-680 QRGKDGRFRIVA
+680 RRGKDGRFRVVA
-692 EAFTPGDSGL
+692 EAFTPGDKGL
-702 SAHYLEQISGEV
+702 SAHYLEQVSGDV
-714 SRTIEA
+714 SRMIES
-720 WRAAWE
+720 WRVAWE
-726 QGDLNAYMAFYADD
+726 QGDLNTYMQFYTDD

-752 RAQKERLWGRVS
+752 RAQKERLWARVS
-764 PTLVQLSGLRLAL
+764 PVLVQLSGLRLAL
-777 DEKGGLRAD
+777 DGKGGLWAD

-794 AGHSDRGTKTLL
+794 AGRGDRGAKTLL
-806 LAFDGKRW
+806 LRFNGGRW
-814 QITREDWAAE
+814 QIAREDWAAE
-824 SPLPVVFDAGGGE
+824 PPLREVFDEGSGE

>member
-16 PDRRRSPRIR
+16 PDRRRSPRAR

-55 VSGLLPWGPDLARAD
+55 VSGILPWGPGLARAD

-405 AEINWGPI
+405 AEINWGPV
-413 QNPAEQERE
+413 QDPAAQERE

-466 EEKARQEAARLAE
+466 EEQARLEAARLAE

-497 KAEAEEKARQEAA
+497 K
-510 RLAEQQRLEAEA
+510 
-522 RARAEAEARAKA
+522 
-534 EAEEKARQEA
+534 
-544 ARLAEQQRLEA
+544 
-555 EARAR
+555 
-560 AEAEARARAE
+560 AE

-654 DIVES
+654 EIVES

-726 QGDLNAYMAFYADD
+726 QGDLNAYMAFYADN

-824 SPLPVVFDAGGGE
+824 SPLPEVFDAGGGE

>member
-1 MQATVRPFFRTVAAA
+1 MQATDRPLSPPVAVAG
-16 PDRRRSPRIR
+16 
-26 RRSRRSP
+26 RSRRCAP
-33 RWKSLVCAL
+33 VRRARRARWKSLVCAL
-42 ALVLSSSAWDVPP
+42 AFLLSSSAWEPP
-55 VSGLLPWGPDLARAD
+55 LDARLPWGPGRAQAD

-108 TFPCTTGQ
+108 VFPCTTGQ
-116 VPGDKQV
+116 VTGDKQV
-123 INDLRTPEGIYFV
+123 MNDLRTPEGVYFV

-141 GGLDFKEYG
+141 GGLDFREYG

-205 RPGTAVVLAE
+205 RPGTAVLLAE
-215 HVDETAV
+215 QVNEKAV

-245 ARSPKMFEFYNP
+245 DRSRKMFDFYNP
-257 EAYTKAMPE
+257 EAYSKAMPE

-276 RLFKILKFIKIFNKE
+276 RLFRNLKFIKIFNKE

-324 QPDEQGHFRI
+324 QPDAKGHFRI
-334 VGMEWTPRELGMEAA
+334 VGMEWTPRELGMENA

-360 ITLSDSELPV
+360 ITLTDSELPV

-382 LPADGT
+382 LPAEGT

-397 QRRPRPAP
+397 QHRPRPAP

-413 QNPAEQERE
+413 QTPATLDRA
-422 AEARAKAEAEEQAR
+422 AEARARAEAEAAQAEAEEK
-436 LEAARLAEQ
+436 ARLAEQ

-459 ARAKAEA
+459 A
-466 EEKARQEAARLAE
+466 ARL
-479 QQRLEA
+479 RLSPE
-485 EARARAEAEARA
+485 
-497 KAEAEEKARQEAA
+497 
-510 RLAEQQRLEAEA
+510 
-522 RARAEAEARAKA
+522 
-534 EAEEKARQEA
+534 
-544 ARLAEQQRLEA
+544 
-555 EARAR
+555 
-560 AEAEARARAE
+560 
-570 AEAARVQLTPAVRQ
+570 VRQ
-584 TVTAEVRAWED
+584 AVTAAVRAWED
-595 ALAAHN
+595 ALAAQN
-601 ARELTALYDTRA
+601 VQNLTALYDMRA

-624 PYGQTVRDL
+624 PYGQTLRDL
-633 RRRYAA
+633 RRRYAV
-639 PLTVVSRAPRLALVG
+639 PLTLVSRAPRLALAG
-654 DIVES
+654 DTVES

-665 LSGRGMEQGERVLYW
+665 LGGRGMEQGERVLYW
-680 QRGKDGRFRIVA
+680 RRGKDGRFRVVA
-692 EAFTPGDSGL
+692 EAFTPGDKGL
-702 SAHYLEQISGEV
+702 SAHYLEQVSGDV
-714 SRTIEA
+714 SRMIES
-720 WRAAWE
+720 WRVAWE
-726 QGDLNAYMAFYADD
+726 QGDLNAYMQFYTDD

-752 RAQKERLWGRVS
+752 RAQKERLWARVS
-764 PTLVQLSGLRLAL
+764 PVLVQLSGLRLAL
-777 DEKGGLRAD
+777 DGKGGLWAD

-794 AGHSDRGTKTLL
+794 AGRGDRGAKTLL
-806 LAFDGKRW
+806 LRFNGGRW
-814 QITREDWAAE
+814 QIAREDWAAE
-824 SPLPVVFDAGGGE
+824 PPLREVFDEGSGE

>member
-1 MQATVRPFFRTVAAA
+1 MQATVRPLSRTVAAA
-16 PDRRRSPRIR
+16 PDRRRSARAR

-55 VSGLLPWGPDLARAD
+55 VSDFLPWGPGLARAD

-136 EYKIA
+136 EYKIS

-413 QNPAEQERE
+413 QDSAAQERE

-445 QRLEAEARARAEAE
+445 QRLETEARARAEAE

-534 EAEEKARQEA
+534 EAE
-544 ARLAEQQRLEA
+544 
-555 EARAR
+555 
-560 AEAEARARAE
+560 
-570 AEAARVQLTPAVRQ
+570 AARVRLTPAVRQ

-639 PLTVVSRAPRLALVG
+639 PLTVVSRAPRLALIG
-654 DIVES
+654 EIVES

-720 WRAAWE
+720 WRVAWE
-726 QGDLNAYMAFYADD
+726 KGDLNAYMAFYTDD

-814 QITREDWAAE
+814 QIAREDWAAE
-824 SPLPVVFDAGGGE
+824 SPLPEIFDAGGGE

>member
-16 PDRRRSPRIR
+16 PDRRRSPRAR

-55 VSGLLPWGPDLARAD
+55 VSGVLPWGPGLARAD

-150 GIAYTLNYPN
+150 GIAYTLSYPN

-215 HVDETAV
+215 HVDETTV

-360 ITLSDSELPV
+360 ITLSDSEFPV

-382 LPADGT
+382 LPANGT

-413 QNPAEQERE
+413 QDPAAQERE
-422 AEARAKAEAEEQAR
+422 AEARAKAEAEE
-436 LEAARLAEQ
+436 

-459 ARAKAEA
+459 ARARAEA
-466 EEKARQEAARLAE
+466 EERARQEAARLAK
-479 QQRLEA
+479 QQRL
-485 EARARAEAEARA
+485 
-497 KAEAEEKARQEAA
+497 
-510 RLAEQQRLEAEA
+510 
-522 RARAEAEARAKA
+522 
-534 EAEEKARQEA
+534 
-544 ARLAEQQRLEA
+544 
-555 EARAR
+555 
-560 AEAEARARAE
+560 EAEARARAE

-584 TVTAEVRAWED
+584 TITAEVRTWED

-654 DIVES
+654 EIVES

-806 LAFDGKRW
+806 LAFDGRRW

-824 SPLPVVFDAGGGE
+824 SPLPEVFDAGGGE

>member
-1 MQATVRPFFRTVAAA
+1 MQATVRPLSRTVAAA
-16 PDRRRSPRIR
+16 PDRRRSARAR

-55 VSGLLPWGPDLARAD
+55 VSDFLPWGPGLARAD

-136 EYKIA
+136 EYKIS

-413 QNPAEQERE
+413 QDSAAQERE
-422 AEARAKAEAEEQAR
+422 AEARAKAEAEEQARQEAARMAEQQRLEAEARARAEAEARAKAEAEEKAR

-466 EEKARQEAARLAE
+466 EEKARLEAARLAE

-497 KAEAEEKARQEAA
+497 KAEAE
-510 RLAEQQRLEAEA
+510 
-522 RARAEAEARAKA
+522 
-534 EAEEKARQEA
+534 
-544 ARLAEQQRLEA
+544 
-555 EARAR
+555 
-560 AEAEARARAE
+560 
-570 AEAARVQLTPAVRQ
+570 AARVRLTPAVRQ

-639 PLTVVSRAPRLALVG
+639 PLTVVSRAPRLALIG
-654 DIVES
+654 EIVES

-720 WRAAWE
+720 WRVAWE
-726 QGDLNAYMAFYADD
+726 KGDLNAYMAFYTDD

-814 QITREDWAAE
+814 QIAREDWAAE
-824 SPLPVVFDAGGGE
+824 SPLPEIFDAGGGE

>member
-16 PDRRRSPRIR
+16 PDRRRSA
-26 RRSRRSP
+26 

-55 VSGLLPWGPDLARAD
+55 VSGILPWGPGLARAD

-422 AEARAKAEAEEQAR
+422 AEARAKAEAEE
-436 LEAARLAEQ
+436 
-445 QRLEAEARARAEAE
+445 
-459 ARAKAEA
+459 
-466 EEKARQEAARLAE
+466 KARQEAARLAE

-534 EAEEKARQEA
+534 EAEERARQEA

-560 AEAEARARAE
+560 AEAEARAKAE

-824 SPLPVVFDAGGGE
+824 SPLPEVFDAGGGE

>member
-16 PDRRRSPRIR
+16 PDRRRSARAR
-26 RRSRRSP
+26 RRSRGSP

-55 VSGLLPWGPDLARAD
+55 VSGILPWGPGLARAD

-497 KAEAEEKARQEAA
+497 KAEAE
-510 RLAEQQRLEAEA
+510 
-522 RARAEAEARAKA
+522 
-534 EAEEKARQEA
+534 
-544 ARLAEQQRLEA
+544 
-555 EARAR
+555 
-560 AEAEARARAE
+560 
-570 AEAARVQLTPAVRQ
+570 AARVQLTPAVRQ

-824 SPLPVVFDAGGGE
+824 SPLPEVFDAGGGE

>member
-1 MQATVRPFFRTVAAA
+1 MQATVRPLSRTVAAA
-16 PDRRRSPRIR
+16 PDRRRSARAR

-55 VSGLLPWGPDLARAD
+55 VSDFLPWGPGLARAD

-136 EYKIA
+136 EYKIS

-413 QNPAEQERE
+413 QDSAAQERE
-422 AEARAKAEAEEQAR
+422 AEARAKAEAEEQARLEAARLAEQQRLEAEARARAEAEARAKAEAEEKAR

-497 KAEAEEKARQEAA
+497 KAEAE
-510 RLAEQQRLEAEA
+510 
-522 RARAEAEARAKA
+522 
-534 EAEEKARQEA
+534 
-544 ARLAEQQRLEA
+544 
-555 EARAR
+555 
-560 AEAEARARAE
+560 
-570 AEAARVQLTPAVRQ
+570 AARVRLTPAVRQ

-639 PLTVVSRAPRLALVG
+639 PLTVVSRAPRLALIG
-654 DIVES
+654 EIVES

-692 EAFTPGDSGL
+692 EAFTSGDSGL

-720 WRAAWE
+720 WRVAWE
-726 QGDLNAYMAFYADD
+726 KGDLNAYMAFYTDD

-814 QITREDWAAE
+814 QIAREDWAAE
-824 SPLPVVFDAGGGE
+824 SPLPEIFDAGGGE

>member
-16 PDRRRSPRIR
+16 PDRRRSPRAR

-55 VSGLLPWGPDLARAD
+55 VSGVLPWGPGLARAD

-215 HVDETAV
+215 HVDETTV

-382 LPADGT
+382 LPANGT

-413 QNPAEQERE
+413 QDPAAQERE

-436 LEAARLAEQ
+436 QEAARLAEQ

-459 ARAKAEA
+459 ARARAEA

-485 EARARAEAEARA
+485 EARARAEAEER
-497 KAEAEEKARQEAA
+497 
-510 RLAEQQRLEAEA
+510 
-522 RARAEAEARAKA
+522 
-534 EAEEKARQEA
+534 ARQEA

-584 TVTAEVRAWED
+584 TITAEVRTWED

-654 DIVES
+654 EIVES

-806 LAFDGKRW
+806 LAFDGRRW

-824 SPLPVVFDAGGGE
+824 SPLPEVFDAGGGE

>member
-55 VSGLLPWGPDLARAD
+55 VSGLLPWGPGLARAD

-422 AEARAKAEAEEQAR
+422 AEEQAR

-497 KAEAEEKARQEAA
+497 K
-510 RLAEQQRLEAEA
+510 
-522 RARAEAEARAKA
+522 
-534 EAEEKARQEA
+534 
-544 ARLAEQQRLEA
+544 
-555 EARAR
+555 
-560 AEAEARARAE
+560 AE

-654 DIVES
+654 NIVES

-814 QITREDWAAE
+814 QIMREDWAAE
-824 SPLPVVFDAGGGE
+824 SPLPEVFDAGGGE

>member
-382 LPADGT
+382 LPSDGT

-497 KAEAEEKARQEAA
+497 K
-510 RLAEQQRLEAEA
+510 
-522 RARAEAEARAKA
+522 
-534 EAEEKARQEA
+534 
-544 ARLAEQQRLEA
+544 
-555 EARAR
+555 
-560 AEAEARARAE
+560 AE

-824 SPLPVVFDAGGGE
+824 SPLPEVFDAGGGE